1 MTKKYFITTIFVR
14 KINNMSFTIQQIH
27 TLHALIKHGS
37 IQAAAHALNK
47 THPSVIALLNKLES
61 TLGIPL
67 FDRSGYRLALTEEGT
82 TFYTHSQRLLN
93 EMASLEQQAEN
104 LRKGE
109 ETELNIVIGDLTP
122 IPETMQVL
130 REFTQQYPS
139 TRLNFLFENL
149 SGANEQ
155 LLHGNA
161 DIIIHHIDPSDLR
174 YESQPFCTVDIVP
187 VTAPG
192 FLKET
197 INEDLKYKDLKGYT
211 QCIIRDTSVIEKKQN
226 HFILEDAPQITVGD
240 QRTKKEIIIQCM
252 AWGHMPLFLVEDE
265 LNSGELI
272 LIRNQHLKGSSINI
286 VVARLS
292 GHHNGIMANKLW
304 DLFAS
309 YCHS

>member
-1 MTKKYFITTIFVR
+1 
-14 KINNMSFTIQQIH
+14 MSFSIQQIQ

-37 IQAAAHALNK
+37 IQAAAQSLNK
-47 THPSVIALLNKLES
+47 THPSVIALLNKLEH

-67 FDRSGYRLALTEEGT
+67 FDRSGYRLVLTEEGS
-82 TFYTHSQRLLN
+82 TFYNHSKRLLN
-93 EMASLEQQAEN
+93 EMSSLEQQVTQ

-130 REFTQQYPS
+130 REFTKQYPS

-149 SGANEQ
+149 SGPNEQ

-161 DIIIHHIDPSDLR
+161 DIIIHHIDPSDPR
-174 YESQPFCTVDIVP
+174 YESQSFCKVDIVP

-197 INEDLKYKDLKGYT
+197 IDKNLKYADLKGYT
-211 QCIIRDTSVIEKKQN
+211 QCIIRDTSVIEEKQN
-226 HFILEDAPQITVGD
+226 HFIIEDSPQITVGD

-252 AWGHMPLFLVEDE
+252 AWGHMPLFLVADE
-265 LNSGELI
+265 INNGKLI
-272 LIRNQHLKGSSINI
+272 SIQNQYLKGNTINI
-286 VVARLS
+286 VVARLREN
-292 GHHNGIMANKLW
+292 HTGIMANKLW

-309 YCHS
+309 YCQ